1 MSSCINESTS
11 SKYKYKSSVGLKID
25 SVKLSS
31 ELDTYWHT
39 GLGSYPSHLR
49 LEGAKVNLT
58 DSLFAS

>member
-1 MSSCINESTS
+1 MSSSMKVPLN

-58 DSLFAS
+58 DSLFGS